1 MRMKIFALETDIQR
15 VKNRFL
21 AHGEKEIFTARPH
34 TLRFISS
41 VAWEIFLSAVFVC
54 IAAYLYFGFSM
65 DWYWV
70 LGLLGSAWFLVVFF
84 PVVKSFIDWK
94 YDFIFLTTDK
104 LVIVDQ
110 VSLFRKSIT
119 PINLENLGDVV
130 AQTQW
135 LNLFSFG
142 IIHFALKEGHGPEII
157 LRFMPEADKLVA
169 KISQQ
174 ITLYQRRK
182 DYLPTY
188 RRYPSTDAR

>member
-1 MRMKIFALETDIQR
+1 MKIFALETDIQR

-21 AHGEKEIFTARPH
+21 AHSEKEIFTARPH
-34 TLRFISS
+34 VLRFISS
-41 VAWEIFLSAVFVC
+41 ILWEIFLTVVFGC
-54 IAAYLYFGFSM
+54 IAAYLYFGFSL
-65 DWYWV
+65 DLRWV
-70 LGLLGSAWFLVVFF
+70 LGLFGGAWLLVAFF
-84 PVVKSFIDWK
+84 PIMQSFIDWR
-94 YDFIFLTTDK
+94 YDLIFLTTDK

-135 LNLFSFG
+135 LSLFNFG
-142 IIHFALKEGHGPEII
+142 IIHFALKEGQGPEII

-182 DYLPTY
+182 DYLPAY
-188 RRYPSTDAR
+188 RRYPSADAR